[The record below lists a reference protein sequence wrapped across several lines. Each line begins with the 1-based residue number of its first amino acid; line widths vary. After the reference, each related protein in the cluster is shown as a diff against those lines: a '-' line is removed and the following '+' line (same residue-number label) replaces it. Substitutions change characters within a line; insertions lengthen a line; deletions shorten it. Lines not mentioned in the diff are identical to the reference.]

1 MASRFA
7 SRARKWQTVA
17 AVDLTVTEW
26 PPYQNTPQLRWEAR
40 TWREYQLA
48 LMLPMR
54 FAEFTD
60 DRDISA
66 TIAWVVKHKKLPWEF
81 DEQEWSEICKPL

>member
-1 MASRFA
+1 MRSRFG
-7 SRARKWQTVA
+7 SHRKKWRTVA
-17 AVDLTVTEW
+17 TADLAEY
-26 PPYQNTPQLRWEAR
+26 PPWQDTPLLRWEAR

-54 FAEFTD
+54 FAEHTD

-66 TIAWVVKHKKLPWEF
+66 TIAWVAKNERLPWEF
-81 DEQEWSEICKPL
+81 SEQEWNAICKQIP